1 MKGYLLIKDT
11 NIYIS
16 AIDLVYFHVVLEGNL
31 FLCVL
36 LSSPHFCVRVKV
48 RVSHTCVTNSLLTCL
63 LRVTL
68 GSGQVGR

>member
-1 MKGYLLIKDT
+1 MSNMASFSSAMKGYLLIKDT

-36 LSSPHFCVRVKV
+36 LRVIE
-48 RVSHTCVTNSLLTCL
+48 
-63 LRVTL
+63 
-68 GSGQVGR
+68 